1 MARWTHYTGTMPPQG
16 LRERYQENWWHGPM
30 LPGKNNSDLS
40 ESDKQLISNLET
52 IASKLAGGD
61 NSSANAGVQAGK
73 NAAENNA

>member
-1 MARWTHYTGTMPPQG
+1 
-16 LRERYQENWWHGPM
+16 M

-61 NSSANAGVQAGK
+61 NSGANAGVQAGK
-73 NAAENNA
+73 NAAENNALSKK